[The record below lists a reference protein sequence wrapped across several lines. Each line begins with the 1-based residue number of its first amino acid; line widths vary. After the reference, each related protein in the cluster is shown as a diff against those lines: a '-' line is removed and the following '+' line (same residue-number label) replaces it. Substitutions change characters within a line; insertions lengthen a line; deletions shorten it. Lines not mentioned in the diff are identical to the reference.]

1 MADST
6 KASSARGTRV
16 KISDEQREF
25 IGRAIIEGLITPT
38 GFSFTN
44 PIATEGG
51 DYNQTNP
58 GDYNQGGGGNH
69 NQGGGNY
76 NQHAVSRF
84 DHLDV
89 LDITNVL
96 NTIGRGKVG

>member
-6 KASSARGTRV
+6 KFSSARGARV
-16 KISDEQREF
+16 KISEEQREF
-25 IGRAIIEGLITPT
+25 IGRAIIEGLITPS
-38 GFSFTN
+38 GFSFNN

-76 NQHAVSRF
+76 NQHATARF
-84 DHLDV
+84 DRLDV

-96 NTIGRGKVG
+96 NTIGRSKLG

>member
-6 KASSARGTRV
+6 KLSSARGAKVR
-16 KISDEQREF
+16 ISDEQREF
-25 IGRAIIEGLITPT
+25 IGRAIIEGLVTPT
-38 GFSFTN
+38 GFSFNN

-76 NQHAVSRF
+76 NQHAIGRL
-84 DHLDV
+84 DQIDV

-96 NTIGRGKVG
+96 NTIRRGKLG